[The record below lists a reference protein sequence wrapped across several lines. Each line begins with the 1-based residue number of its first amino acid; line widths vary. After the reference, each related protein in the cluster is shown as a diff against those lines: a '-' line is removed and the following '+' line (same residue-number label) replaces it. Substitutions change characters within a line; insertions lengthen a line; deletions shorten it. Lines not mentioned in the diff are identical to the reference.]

1 MFGWLSRWLSRDWLA
16 GSLAGW
22 EAVSSSC
29 PLEVTPAYLLAF
41 IYLLNLAAFYIAF
54 LARNIEINPEFND
67 QLDIVFRRNLETK
80 TKDIEKL
87 KGLDVMFVYYDDGL
101 LTSP

>member
-1 MFGWLSRWLSRDWLA
+1 M
-16 GSLAGW
+16 
-22 EAVSSSC
+22 
-29 PLEVTPAYLLAF
+29 TPAYLLAF

-87 KGLDVMFVYYDDGL
+87 N
-101 LTSP
+101 